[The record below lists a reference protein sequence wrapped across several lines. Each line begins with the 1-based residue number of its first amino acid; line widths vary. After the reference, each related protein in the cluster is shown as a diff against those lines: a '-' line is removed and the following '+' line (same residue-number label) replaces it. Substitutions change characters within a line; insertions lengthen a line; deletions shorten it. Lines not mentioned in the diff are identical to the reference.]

1 MGKKKAGNNGF
12 RDQKEGK
19 QDAELLL
26 FRLVMEYRHA
36 QKSSDDPEKGKEEKG
51 ILFDTPFLFPRLVF
65 VEAVEEER
73 EDVQEDVED
82 EDIRHVSIINGF
94 LFFLKSSS
102 IIEVWKTEN

>member
-1 MGKKKAGNNGF
+1 MSKKKVSEYDF

-26 FRLVMEYRHA
+26 FCLVMEYRHA
-36 QKSSDDPEKGKEEKG
+36 QKSADDPEKGKEEKG
-51 ILFDTPFLFPRLVF
+51 TFPDTPFLFLRLIL
-65 VEAVEEER
+65 VETVEKER
-73 EDVQEDVED
+73 EDVYEDVED